1 MKMLC
6 YFQIQQTFPRKGN
19 QGETEF
25 AESYTRYVPS
35 SKSQTTRLEKRH
47 PDLILESIDL
57 ANISPLYMSY
67 RLALPEETIDSGV
80 LSSLQMEAIVHAC
93 FTYERILPDGHR
105 AGFFLG
111 DGPGVGKGRTI
122 AGLIYENFQRGR
134 KKAIWFS
141 ASSKLQCDAEDDL
154 RNIGAGQIT
163 VHALNKMSFEKI
175 SADAENGAVLF
186 SSYSALIEE
195 SQSGGMYSSR
205 LEQLL
210 EWCGQDF
217 NGVIVFDE
225 CQCVRSDI
233 SADTCFAVLKLQSKL
248 PNARIIYVSSSGT
261 SEPRNMECMVRLGL
275 WSQGTSFQGCM
286 NIF

>member
-1 MKMLC
+1 M
-6 YFQIQQTFPRKGN
+6 
-19 QGETEF
+19 
-25 AESYTRYVPS
+25 
-35 SKSQTTRLEKRH
+35 
-47 PDLILESIDL
+47 
-57 ANISPLYMSY
+57 
-67 RLALPEETIDSGV
+67 
-80 LSSLQMEAIVHAC
+80 
-93 FTYERILPDGHR
+93 
-105 AGFFLG
+105 
-111 DGPGVGKGRTI
+111 
-122 AGLIYENFQRGR
+122 
-134 KKAIWFS
+134 
-141 ASSKLQCDAEDDL
+141 
-154 RNIGAGQIT
+154 
-163 VHALNKMSFEKI
+163 
-175 SADAENGAVLF
+175 LF

-275 WSQGTSFQGCM
+275 WSQGTSFQGCI